1 MMPLDQ
7 VHHLYHTVL
16 TRIEEVIFQ
25 TDTAGRWLFLSSPW
39 QEITGYGVEET
50 LNRAMVDY
58 VFSQDDRDRLTDL
71 LDALW
76 RGERESFRCELR
88 FATKNRNFRWLE
100 LYAQRYSDD
109 QGQLLGGCGAINDV
123 TRRKQGEAILKARAE
138 QLNQQRQQIEAKNQA
153 LMETSQL
160 KSQFLAT
167 MSHEL
172 RTPMNAIM
180 GFSQMLMLQQYG
192 PLSPRQVDMVERI
205 FNNSQNLLS
214 LLNEVLDFSKLEA
227 GCWDVNFQPFDAA
240 RLIKGTV
247 EELRSLAQKK
257 NLGLTVIIHSQD
269 PHIFSDQHCIR
280 RILINLL
287 ANGIKFTP
295 QGQVNVTLQDGP
307 DHTLELAVQDTGIG
321 IAPEDQGMIFEAF
334 RQVDQTLTRKHPG
347 TGLGLAIVKSLVQM
361 IQGRITIASQRG
373 AGATFTVTIPRA
385 PQQRQIIAI
394 DSEDCLSQ

>member
-1 MMPLDQ
+1 MPLDP

-16 TRIEEVIFQ
+16 TRIEEVIF
-25 TDTAGRWLFLSSPW
+25 
-39 QEITGYGVEET
+39 EIE
-50 LNRAMVDY
+50 
-58 VFSQDDRDRLTDL
+58 
-71 LDALW
+71 
-76 RGERESFRCELR
+76 
-88 FATKNRNFRWLE
+88 KN
-100 LYAQRYSDD
+100 
-109 QGQLLGGCGAINDV
+109 
-123 TRRKQGEAILKARAE
+123 
-138 QLNQQRQQIEAKNQA
+138 NQA
-153 LMETSQL
+153 LMEASQL

-180 GFSQMLMLQQYG
+180 GFSQMLMLEQYG
-192 PLSPRQVDMVERI
+192 PLSPRQADMVERI

-227 GCWDVNFQPFDAA
+227 GCWDVNFQPFDGA

-257 NLGLTVIIHSQD
+257 NLALTVSIHTPD
-269 PHIFSDQHCIR
+269 PEICSDQTCIR

-295 QGQVNVTLQDGP
+295 QGSVTVTLEDGP

-321 IAPEDQGMIFEAF
+321 IAPEDQAIIFEAF

-361 IQGRITIASQRG
+361 IQGRITITSQRG
-373 AGATFTVTIPRA
+373 AGATFTVTIPRT
-385 PQQRQIIAI
+385 PQQRQIIAL
-394 DSEDCLSQ
+394 DSEVYL

>member
-7 VHHLYHTVL
+7 VHHLYQTVL
-16 TRIEEVIFQ
+16 TRIEEVIF
-25 TDTAGRWLFLSSPW
+25 
-39 QEITGYGVEET
+39 EIE
-50 LNRAMVDY
+50 
-58 VFSQDDRDRLTDL
+58 
-71 LDALW
+71 
-76 RGERESFRCELR
+76 
-88 FATKNRNFRWLE
+88 KN
-100 LYAQRYSDD
+100 
-109 QGQLLGGCGAINDV
+109 
-123 TRRKQGEAILKARAE
+123 
-138 QLNQQRQQIEAKNQA
+138 NQA
-153 LMETSQL
+153 LMEASQL

-180 GFSQMLMLQQYG
+180 GFSQMLMLEQYG
-192 PLSPRQVDMVERI
+192 PLSPRQADMVERI

-227 GCWDVNFQPFDAA
+227 GCWDVNFQPFDGA

-257 NLGLTVIIHSQD
+257 NLGLTVVIHSQD
-269 PHIFSDQHCIR
+269 PQIFSDQHCIR

-287 ANGIKFTP
+287 ANAIKFTP
-295 QGQVNVTLQDGP
+295 QGQVTVTLRDGP
-307 DHTLELAVQDTGIG
+307 DHTLKLAVQDTGIG

-361 IQGRITIASQRG
+361 IQGRITITSQRG
-373 AGATFTVTIPRA
+373 AGATFTVTIPRV
-385 PQQRQIIAI
+385 PQQRQIIVI
-394 DSEDCLSQ
+394 DSEVCL